1 MILQD
6 NLYTIVSQQE
16 QEGVAT
22 FQLSLH
28 PEWPIYKAHF
38 PGHPITPGV
47 CIVQMV
53 QELLQVLQNRELCLR
68 QAKNVKYVAITQDR
82 AATGRQPEGTGTGR
96 QRQHNLHQA
105 LGNLRLNPQREGKSP
120 IGPMR
125 PISPIS
131 PISPIGLISPI
142 SPINQIAPCE
152 SSSAGGYCFLPLWG
166 G

>member
-16 QEGVAT
+16 QEGIAT

-53 QELLQVLQNRELCLR
+53 QELLQVLVHRELCLC
-68 QAKNVKYVAITQDR
+68 QAKNVKYTAI
-82 AATGRQPEGTGTGR
+82 
-96 QRQHNLHQA
+96 
-105 LGNLRLNPQREGKSP
+105 
-120 IGPMR
+120 
-125 PISPIS
+125 ISPEEVSDLTVSFPKIEQQPDGS
-131 PISPIGLISPI
+131 LKVQAQVASGETL
-142 SPINQIAPCE
+142 CTKL
-152 SSSAGGYCFLPLWG
+152 SATFG
-166 G
+166 

>member
-68 QAKNVKYVAITQDR
+68 QAKNVKYVAI
-82 AATGRQPEGTGTGR
+82 
-96 QRQHNLHQA
+96 
-105 LGNLRLNPQREGKSP
+105 
-120 IGPMR
+120 
-125 PISPIS
+125 ISPEEVSDLTVSFPKIEQQPDGS
-131 PISPIGLISPI
+131 LKVQAQVASGSTIYTKL
-142 SPINQIAPCE
+142 
-152 SSSAGGYCFLPLWG
+152 SATFG
-166 G
+166 